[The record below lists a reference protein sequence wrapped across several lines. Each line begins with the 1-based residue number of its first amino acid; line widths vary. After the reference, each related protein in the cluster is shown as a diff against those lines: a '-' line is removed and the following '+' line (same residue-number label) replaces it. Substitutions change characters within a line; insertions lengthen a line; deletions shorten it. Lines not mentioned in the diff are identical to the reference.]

1 MTSSNEIS
9 CKLPPPKWR
18 AGCALTCTCSATFP

>member
-9 CKLPPPKWR
+9 QKLPPPEMKSWLR
-18 AGCALTCTCSATFP
+18 SCVCV